1 MFARRFVLLASILV
15 ALNLALWFGAPG
27 LALRNAIVQQLLG
40 QNLIRADV
48 VTKSGD
54 WQLDRGVIASVD
66 SWPLT
71 VREADGRVQSI
82 LLSPTTKVF
91 RLGRRLPLG
100 SSLGADGAWSYWPA
114 SGAAVSVDV
123 ERIPAPRLS

>member
-1 MFARRFVLLASILV
+1 MFRRRFILLASILV
-15 ALNLALWFGAPG
+15 ALNLALWFAAPG
-27 LALRNAIVQQLLG
+27 LALRKAIVQQLFG

-54 WQLDRGVIASVD
+54 WRLDRGVITSVD
-66 SWPLT
+66 SSQLT
-71 VREADGRVQSI
+71 LREADGRVQSI
-82 LLSPTTKVF
+82 LLSPTTKVV
-91 RLGRRLPLG
+91 RLGHRLPLEQLGRRWRVVVL
-100 SSLGADGAWSYWPA
+100 WPA